1 MTSETGMKQ
10 FLLALF
16 VVSLSACGGSS
27 SDNVSP
33 GQIVLEVPGGGD
45 GDGDGDGDGGGDGDG
60 DGDGDL
66 VESVIPPALESAISA
81 SGETAND
88 GREIYDIDVTELP
101 DGKLNPEGLL
111 LGNDAVFRIT
121 GGALRVSND

>member
-1 MTSETGMKQ
+1 MKQ

-33 GQIVLEVPGGGD
+33 GQVVVEVPGGGGGDDDDDVD
-45 GDGDGDGDGGGDGDG
+45 GDGDSNGGGGGDF
-60 DGDGDL
+60 
-66 VESVIPPALESAISA
+66 VRSAIPVALESAITP

-88 GREIYDIDVTELP
+88 GREIYDIDVTALP
-101 DGKLNPEGLL
+101 GGKLDPEGLL
-111 LGNDAVFRIT
+111 LGNDVIFRIK
-121 GGALRVSND
+121 GGALSVSNG